1 MTAERTARPAVCV
14 QGRAAAVTPC
24 TSASV
29 TGAVEVFHPRAESAC
44 VCAGVL
50 ERVLTESLYV
60 CICVCVSV
68 YRVWAEVIKV
78 SGNMHY

>member
-29 TGAVEVFHPRAESAC
+29 TGAVEVFHPRAE
-44 VCAGVL
+44 
-50 ERVLTESLYV
+50 RVLTESLYV